1 MPRPTGRADAREEV
15 RMDNRIAILGIIVE
29 NQEAGNLVQEH
40 LHSCAGYIVGRM
52 GIPYREKG
60 VSIISVALDAP
71 ADVINTLAG
80 KIGSLS
86 GVSARAIYSRN

>member
-1 MPRPTGRADAREEV
+1 MN
-15 RMDNRIAILGIIVE
+15 NRIAILGIIVE
-29 NQEAGNLVQEH
+29 KPEAGNLVQEL
-40 LHSCAGYIVGRM
+40 LHSCAAHIVGRM

-80 KIGSLS
+80 RIGSLD
-86 GVSARAIYSRN
+86 GVSAKAIYAKN